1 MIDFEQVVITD
12 TFGDPIGVEIT
23 DRGTVYIRIIENGE
37 ECGVALSIDQC
48 ATLIAAISNAAKAV
62 AEGKS

>member
-1 MIDFEQVVITD
+1 MSEFKRVVIVD
-12 TFGDPIGVEIT
+12 ADGDPISVQTTE
-23 DRGTVYIRIIENGE
+23 RGAVYIGITEAGE

-62 AEGKS
+62 AEGKP

>member
-1 MIDFEQVVITD
+1 MSDFERVVITD
-12 TFGDPIGVEIT
+12 AFGGPIGVETT
-23 DRGTVYIRIIENGE
+23 DRGTVYIRILEKGE

-48 ATLIAAISNAAKAV
+48 ASLIAAISNAAKAV

>member
-1 MIDFEQVVITD
+1 
-12 TFGDPIGVEIT
+12 VETT
-23 DRGTVYIRIIENGE
+23 DRGTVYIRILEKGE

-48 ATLIAAISNAAKAV
+48 ASLIAAISNAAKAV